1 MQRDL
6 VINDWL
12 TIPRN
17 ELQFSFARSAG
28 PGGQNVNK
36 LNTKAVLRWR
46 PSESAVISPAVLS
59 RLRARNANR
68 LTNEGDLVIA
78 SDTHREQGRNVG
90 ECLSRLRAIV
100 TAALTPPK
108 RRRPTRPT
116 RASNERRLK
125 QKRQAAAK
133 KANRRRRPEDDA

>member
-12 TIPRN
+12 TVPRS
-17 ELQFSFARSAG
+17 EIQFSFARSAG

-46 PSESAVISPAVLS
+46 PADSAVISPAVLS
-59 RLRARNANR
+59 RLLARHANR
-68 LTNEGDLVIA
+68 LTNDGDLIIA

-90 ECLSRLRAIV
+90 ECLERLRTIV
-100 TAALTPPK
+100 AVALTPPK

-125 QKRQAAAK
+125 SKRQTGAK
-133 KANRRRRPEDDA
+133 KSNRRRRPDDES